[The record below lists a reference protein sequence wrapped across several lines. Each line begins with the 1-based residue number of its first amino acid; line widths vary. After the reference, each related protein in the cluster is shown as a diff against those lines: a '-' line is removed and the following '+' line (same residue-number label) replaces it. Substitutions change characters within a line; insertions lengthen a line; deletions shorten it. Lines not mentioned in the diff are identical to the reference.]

1 MLRKG
6 LFAAGLLL
14 AATLAGGLVGCGPSA
29 PPPPN
34 MTDITG
40 IMPPL
45 VLSMQRAEDGKQ
57 VTAKTYRG
65 KVSVLY
71 FGYTHC
77 PDVCP
82 MTLSNLSAA
91 LETLGDAA
99 KDVRVLFVTVDPA
112 RDTLPVMKDYA
123 TAFAPQVEGLRGTD
137 NQIAGLA
144 RRYRVA
150 HSATPATDTAPYE
163 VTHSN
168 SVFFFDGEGR
178 ARYVTMQ
185 TGDPAALV
193 KALQYLVHSA
203 RP

>member
-1 MLRKG
+1 MLRNG
-6 LFAAGLLL
+6 LFAAGLIL
-14 AATLAGGLVGCGPSA
+14 AFVGAGCKPA
-29 PPPPN
+29 APPPN
-34 MTDITG
+34 MTDIRG
-40 IMPPL
+40 IMPA
-45 VLSMQRAEDGKQ
+45 LSFSMIRANDGVP
-57 VTAKTYRG
+57 VTANNYRG

-82 MTLSNLSAA
+82 MTLSNLSTALAA
-91 LETLGDAA
+91 LGGTA

-112 RDTLPVMKDYA
+112 RDTLAVMKDYA
-123 TAFAPQVEGLRGTD
+123 AAFAPQVDGLRGTE

-150 HSATPATDTAPYE
+150 HSATPATATTPYE

-168 SVFFFDGEGR
+168 SVFFFDARGR

-185 TGDPAALV
+185 TDDSAALA
-193 KALQYLVHSA
+193 KALRYLADSG
-203 RP
+203 RD